1 MKSNTF
7 LNHIFQ
13 LASLFATAAWL
24 SIFIFPSWT
33 LANLNL
39 VTIPVAL
46 LCLIYVLTLFL
57 GGRFDEPG
65 SKPQG
70 HFFSMGGVLK
80 LFQHPRAVLV
90 GWVHFL
96 AFDLVVG
103 LGILVDASQQGFEHW
118 WILPSLF
125 LTLML
130 GPAGLLSYLGLRFL
144 LI

>member
-1 MKSNTF
+1 MQTTGF
-7 LNHIFQ
+7 LNRTFQ
-13 LASLFATAAWL
+13 LASFFAIAAWL
-24 SIFIFPSWT
+24 AIFVFPSWVVS
-33 LANLNL
+33 NLEL
-39 VTIPVAL
+39 MAVPVSL
-46 LCLIYVLTLFL
+46 LCLVYVFTLLF
-57 GGRFDEPG
+57 GGKLDA
-65 SKPQG
+65 SNTKPRG

-80 LFQHPRAVLV
+80 LFEHPRAVLV

-103 LGILVDASQQGFEHW
+103 IGILVDAGAQGFEHW

-130 GPAGLLSYLGLRFL
+130 GPAGLLSYLLLRFF